1 MSQKALF
8 ITEKQL
14 KDASLINENVSMVK
28 LRPTLIMCQEMHIQP
43 ILGSDLYKEIANQI
57 IADDLTQENEDLL
70 IDYIQPCLQMF
81 VQMEFPMAFGFQ
93 LRNKNVERGTDQ
105 NSTQAS
111 MSELQRLIDYY
122 KSKAEWYAERITR
135 YILTNITDFPAYQSP
150 SGQIDTILPN
160 RRNYTAG
167 LVLNNYGCCG
177 DYASRYQA
185 NFNRDCDCY

>member
-28 LRPTLIMCQEMHIQP
+28 LRPTVIMCQEMHIQP
-43 ILGSDLYKEIANQI
+43 IIGSDLYKELQTQI
-57 IADDLTQENEDLL
+57 IANTLTQENEDLL
-70 IDYIQPCLQMF
+70 SDYIQPCLQMY

-111 MSELQRLIDYY
+111 VGELQRLIDYY
-122 KSKAEWYAERITR
+122 RGKSEWYAERITR
-135 YILTNITDFPAYQSP
+135 FILANLNDYTAYQTPTSD
-150 SGQIDTILPN
+150 IDTIYPN

-167 LVLNNYGCCG
+167 LVLDNNRCCG
-177 DYASRYQA
+177 DYAKRYQA
-185 NFNRDCDCY
+185 NYNRDCDCY